1 MSQYRIFTIGPDG
14 HFISGT
20 ALACLNDEHAIEE
33 AQCLL
38 DGHDLE
44 LWQGQRFV
52 ITLKHKEL
60 A

>member
-20 ALACLNDEHAIEE
+20 PLEFLNDEQAIEE
-33 AQCLL
+33 ARCLL
-38 DGHDLE
+38 DCHDLE

-52 ITLKHKEL
+52 ITLKHKVPD
-60 A
+60 